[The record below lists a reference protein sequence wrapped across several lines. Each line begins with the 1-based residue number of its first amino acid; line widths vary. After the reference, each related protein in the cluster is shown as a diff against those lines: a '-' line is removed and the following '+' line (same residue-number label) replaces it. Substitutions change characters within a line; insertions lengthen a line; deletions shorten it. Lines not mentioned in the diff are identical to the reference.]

1 MDAAPTLQT
10 QSVLHMAQMAQMVEQ
25 ALRLT
30 GHVRSRVQIPLRE
43 FFYEKKNLP
52 GGEVLPSNIK
62 SSDEWYSDLPPTK
75 QPQHTPKPFTPHAP
89 TELPQSTDKICNTH
103 NVGAEPN

>member
-1 MDAAPTLQT
+1 MYVVQVNCYEIVLKTGLSEIMDAAPTLLT

-30 GHVRSRVQIPLRE
+30 GHARSRVQIPLRE

-62 SSDEWYSDLPPTK
+62 SSDE
-75 QPQHTPKPFTPHAP
+75 
-89 TELPQSTDKICNTH
+89 
-103 NVGAEPN
+103 